1 MPRVRKVPQR
11 QCVACGRTRGKRDLV
26 RVVRTPAGDVRV
38 DVTGRLAGRGAYVC
52 PEPDCVDRA
61 VRDGR
66 LAGVLEQPLPDG
78 LLDALREAA
87 ARDATPRAPVVR
99 RVSLRQVQEAGR
111 GNAAPRGIR
120 DAAAQAPIG
129 LNRRETEGSS

>member
-26 RVVRTPAGDVRV
+26 RVVRTPTGDVHV
-38 DVTGRLAGRGAYVC
+38 DATGRLAGRGAYVC
-52 PEPDCVDRA
+52 PEADCVERA
-61 VRDGR
+61 VRGGR
-66 LAGVLEQPLPDG
+66 LAGVLEQPLPEG

-87 ARDATPRAPVVR
+87 VRDEAPRAPVVR

-111 GNAAPRGIR
+111 AEPGTTGTPRSG
-120 DAAAQAPIG
+120 AHTPIG